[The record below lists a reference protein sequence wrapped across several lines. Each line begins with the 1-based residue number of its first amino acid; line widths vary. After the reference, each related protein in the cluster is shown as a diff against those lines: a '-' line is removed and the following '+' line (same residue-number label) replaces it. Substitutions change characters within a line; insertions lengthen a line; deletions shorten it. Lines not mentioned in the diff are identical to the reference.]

1 MTRVLDFIFV
11 LAYRTFSKKDLLI
24 RCVLYMTILIFFI
37 FSPITFFVATLLRE
51 ESHTFVSRLFFY
63 LIFFLIL
70 IICYLRFNNHKDW
83 ILNKYSK
90 IKIHQK
96 FLPNIILVIILLAG
110 IGFGFLS
117 MIWVSKIANTY
128 HLDGYLYNHILKWY
142 YNI

>member
-128 HLDGYLYNHILKWY
+128 HLDGYLYNHILK
-142 YNI
+142 

>member
-70 IICYLRFNNHKDW
+70 IICYLRFNNHKDR

-128 HLDGYLYNHILKWY
+128 HLDGYLYNHILK
-142 YNI
+142 

>member
-24 RCVLYMTILIFFI
+24 RCVLYMTILIFLI
-37 FSPITFFVATLLRE
+37 FSPITLFVATLLRD

-63 LIFFLIL
+63 LISFLVL
-70 IICYLRFNNHKDW
+70 IICYLRFNTLKDM

-90 IKIHQK
+90 IEIHHK
-96 FLPNIILVIILLAG
+96 FLSNIILVIILLAG

-128 HLDGYLYNHILKWY
+128 HLDGYFYNHILK
-142 YNI
+142 